1 MEAII
6 AVVVA
11 LGISL
16 GAFYIYQD
24 YQRTRQSNNNS
35 NSTSSSSSSNTR
47 TGSNSSRN
55 HIPAPKV
62 VRPDVDSMSKAQLLD
77 YAREL
82 NLKVNV
88 RNRKVDILDKIKT
101 HLNNE

>member
-1 MEAII
+1 MEILLSI
-6 AVVVA
+6 VV
-11 LGISL
+11 LGGISL
-16 GAFYIYQD
+16 GAFYIYND
-24 YQRTRQSNNNS
+24 YRNSRQNNTQERPTNKVTQ
-35 NSTSSSSSSNTR
+35 NN
-47 TGSNSSRN
+47 
-55 HIPAPKV
+55 IPEPEPTL
-62 VRPDVDSMSKAQLLD
+62 PDVDSMSKAQLLD